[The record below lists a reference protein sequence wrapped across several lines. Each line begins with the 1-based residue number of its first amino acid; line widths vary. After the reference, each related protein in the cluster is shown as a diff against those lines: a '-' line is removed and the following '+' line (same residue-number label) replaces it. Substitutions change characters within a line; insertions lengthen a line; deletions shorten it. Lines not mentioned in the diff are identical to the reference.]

1 VERGRNHRLLDGG
14 PSATLYQVSAAGGEA
29 TPLTTLDRSKAEAGH
44 WWPEF
49 LPGGRDLLFQV
60 GSGQQASA
68 GLHALSLESPS
79 SRRRVLPEAAR
90 FQYATGRLLAV
101 QGGVLA
107 ARPFDT
113 RRLVSTGKAVPIA
126 PAVATFVNDSSW
138 GWFSASATGRLAWVS
153 ERDTAVRLEWID
165 RKGKRLG
172 TVGEPGRYS
181 QIALSPDDR
190 RLAVEIPDASGRFD
204 LWVIDIARGLASR
217 LTSDATNERDPVWSP
232 DSQELVFSSDASGDQ
247 NLVRKR
253 LQESAPAG
261 PLPGGSGASSSE
273 ADVAESWSR
282 GGNTLLYVTLGEE
295 RTVWALPMDGAGP
308 AEPLLKGRFAVDEPK
323 LSPDGRWLAYIST
336 ESGRF
341 EVYLEPFRRRGERVR
356 VSSDGGGQPR
366 WRGDA
371 KELFYLSLD
380 GRLMVVNV
388 REGPT
393 GPEIGVPATLVPADR
408 LRAVVQGPDYD
419 DYAVSTDGQRFLVKV
434 RAGQGERQRLHVV
447 VDWMSLLE

>member
-1 VERGRNHRLLDGG
+1 
-14 PSATLYQVSAAGGEA
+14 
-29 TPLTTLDRSKAEAGH
+29 
-44 WWPEF
+44 
-49 LPGGRDLLFQV
+49 
-60 GSGQQASA
+60 
-68 GLHALSLESPS
+68 
-79 SRRRVLPEAAR
+79 
-90 FQYATGRLLAV
+90 
-101 QGGVLA
+101 
-107 ARPFDT
+107 
-113 RRLVSTGKAVPIA
+113 
-126 PAVATFVNDSSW
+126 
-138 GWFSASATGRLAWVS
+138 
-153 ERDTAVRLEWID
+153 
-165 RKGKRLG
+165 
-172 TVGEPGRYS
+172 
-181 QIALSPDDR
+181 
-190 RLAVEIPDASGRFD
+190 
-204 LWVIDIARGLASR
+204 
-217 LTSDATNERDPVWSP
+217 
-232 DSQELVFSSDASGDQ
+232 LVFSSDASGDQ

-434 RAGQGERQRLHVV
+434 RAGQAERQRLHVV